1 MNQTLHMGLW
11 TVYYD
16 ENAEGQVVWS
26 DEFRKMN
33 GSLIR
38 VQRGKFSVFS
48 IPHGV

>member
-16 ENAEGQVVWS
+16 ENGEGQVVWS